1 MFCQKCGAELTPG
14 AVYCIKC
21 GNKAPIIVNQTV
33 GGNANELFSNTQ
45 EKTTESERV
54 PDTLTGAV
62 IDFQNGDQSAF
73 DTIYNESKRYV
84 YYTILKTTGDKEVAD
99 DILQETYL
107 DVYKSLNQLQSP
119 GAFKGWAAKIAQHKI
134 SRYYQKKSPELFST
148 EEEMDDAVGE
158 LTEDDMSALPEDAM
172 INKEVQRLISE
183 IIDELPENQKSA
195 IVSFYY
201 NQMSIPEIAETMGVP
216 ENTVKTYLFRGKKK
230 IKDGILDIEKKH
242 GTKLYALPLAGLL
255 GLLFTEEAKAA
266 VVTSTASQV
275 LGAAAAAAGSAVTA
289 GAVTTVSSAATAGSA
304 TSVSSAAT
312 AGSATS
318 LSSAVT
324 TGAVTTVSSTATAGS
339 ATSLSSAVTTEA
351 VTSVSSSTTAT
362 SASVS
367 AAMTSHSSE
376 YVAEAVT
383 GSGRAGKAAYK
394 AVRAGSK
401 AAAKGAGKTAG
412 STVFSSITKIFVSLI
427 VGFSVGICTMSYVM
441 NNTEIKEKV
450 HEIPVIGKILDIG
463 VKENERTIIGEWRS
477 TADGNRMTINED
489 HTYIAVKADGSDPI
503 TGTWSGDETTVV
515 FKEDL
520 GLLGVVADTLG
531 VNLTGVYDRDAD
543 TITLSQPKLGIG
555 EEVYERVDPDRS
567 YKSAPYIGRWRG
579 EGGVLEI
586 KDDHTAEIC
595 YDNGIEE
602 TAKWSDEGEN
612 KISIESINGKIWK
625 EVFGEGLICEYN
637 SSDDT
642 LIYRGYKT
650 EIGNATYEI
659 VPEVFRRID

>member
-1 MFCQKCGAELTPG
+1 MFCQKCGTELTPG

-21 GNKAPIIVNQTV
+21 GNKAPIIVNQTADA
-33 GGNANELFSNTQ
+33 NANELFSNTQ

-73 DTIYNESKRYV
+73 DIIYNESKRYV

-275 LGAAAAAAGSAVTA
+275 LGAAAAAAGSAVTT
-289 GAVTTVSSAATAGSA
+289 GAVTTVSSAAT
-304 TSVSSAAT
+304 V
-312 AGSATS
+312 
-318 LSSAVT
+318 
-324 TGAVTTVSSTATAGS
+324 GS

-367 AAMTSHSSE
+367 AARTAHSSE

-383 GSGRAGKAAYK
+383 GSGRAGKAASK

-427 VGFSVGICTMSYVM
+427 VGFSVGTCTMSYVM

-450 HEIPVIGKILDIG
+450 HEIPVLGKILDIG
-463 VKENERTIIGEWRS
+463 VKEYERTIIGEWRS

-515 FKEDL
+515 FREDL

-555 EEVYERVDPDRS
+555 EEVYVRVDPDRS

-579 EGGVLEI
+579 EGGVLEL

-642 LIYRGYKT
+642 LIYRGYKS